1 MPSPAGGLNSPP
13 KKGTPVY
20 QHFVMTHAT
29 LAATLAAAAPTGI
42 NKVGVITIVGFAV
55 SVLLVIAGASI
66 MTRHKT
72 ITMGKAGSESGVLG
86 IGMTL
91 IALGL
96 FISGAIILGL
106 ISGVISQTIR

>member
-29 LAATLAAAAPTGI
+29 LAATLAAAPTGI

-55 SVLLVIAGASI
+55 SVIIIIAGASI

-91 IALGL
+91 IAIGL

-106 ISGVISQTIR
+106 ISGAISQTIR